1 MSLNQGG
8 GFIRFDQG
16 KGTPDIQLYF
26 MPMSYS
32 CAPKGKRP
40 LMSPD
45 PFPAYRIGFNPCKP
59 ESRGYVDIQSPDPF
73 QPPRMQGNYL
83 EAEKDRQIMIAG
95 TRLIR
100 RIVKMPALA
109 AITDKE
115 IFPSNTME
123 TDDDIIS
130 VARDISWTVFHQ
142 CGTCRMGRDEKTSVV
157 DEKLRVHGIG
167 NLRIADASIFPSI
180 PSGNTNAPA
189 IMVGEMAAN
198 IIKNEALM
206 KAKR

>member
-8 GFIRFDQG
+8 GFVRFDQG

-100 RIVKMPALA
+100 RIVKMPA
-109 AITDKE
+109 DRK
-115 IFPSNTME
+115 
-123 TDDDIIS
+123 
-130 VARDISWTVFHQ
+130 
-142 CGTCRMGRDEKTSVV
+142 SVV
-157 DEKLRVHGIG
+157 
-167 NLRIADASIFPSI
+167 
-180 PSGNTNAPA
+180 
-189 IMVGEMAAN
+189 
-198 IIKNEALM
+198 
-206 KAKR
+206 